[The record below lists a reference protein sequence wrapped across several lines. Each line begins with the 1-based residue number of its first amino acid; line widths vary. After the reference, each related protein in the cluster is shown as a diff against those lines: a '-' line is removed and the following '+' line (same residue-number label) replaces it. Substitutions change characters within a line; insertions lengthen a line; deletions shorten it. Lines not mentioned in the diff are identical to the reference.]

1 MRNAMPIIFLS
12 ALPCTCVSLHKA
24 QCQTL
29 QRHQA
34 SRCQQLLQHPNVPTT
49 FPQLSDNHLDHWVG
63 QISRKSRLKEIS
75 TEPSGAKIF
84 SRTSTSCSQ
93 VSPYAGSQTQSEQIT
108 SRHRSVTAS
117 FQITALHGDICDLWH
132 LWQSLSLWYLEYHLT
147 LPVNAVWTPVKTLK
161 TLKEHRVSLSFR
173 YDMLRPHSKLANGQ
187 PFPSIFVVT
196 AMTHTK
202 RAVHPFQTWREPSTN
217 SWPILINM
225 SPQASPC
232 GLATCE
238 NK

>member
-1 MRNAMPIIFLS
+1 MPIIFLS
-12 ALPCTCVSLHKA
+12 ALPCTCVSLLKA

-34 SRCQQLLQHPNVPTT
+34 SRCQQLLQHPNIPTT

-117 FQITALHGDICDLWH
+117 FQITALHGDICDL
-132 LWQSLSLWYLEYHLT
+132 
-147 LPVNAVWTPVKTLK
+147 
-161 TLKEHRVSLSFR
+161 
-173 YDMLRPHSKLANGQ
+173 
-187 PFPSIFVVT
+187 
-196 AMTHTK
+196 
-202 RAVHPFQTWREPSTN
+202 
-217 SWPILINM
+217 
-225 SPQASPC
+225 
-232 GLATCE
+232 
-238 NK
+238 

>member
-108 SRHRSVTAS
+108 SRHRSVTA
-117 FQITALHGDICDLWH
+117 FWH
-132 LWQSLSLWYLEYHLT
+132 LWESLTISESLIISGVSSDLT
-147 LPVNAVWTPVKTLK
+147 CQCCLNSCQNIKDIK
-161 TLKEHRVSLSFR
+161 SEHRVSLSFR
-173 YDMLRPHSKLANGQ
+173 YDLIPNWQMASL
-187 PFPSIFVVT
+187 F
-196 AMTHTK
+196 
-202 RAVHPFQTWREPSTN
+202 HPFAAVTRH
-217 SWPILINM
+217 
-225 SPQASPC
+225 
-232 GLATCE
+232 
-238 NK
+238 